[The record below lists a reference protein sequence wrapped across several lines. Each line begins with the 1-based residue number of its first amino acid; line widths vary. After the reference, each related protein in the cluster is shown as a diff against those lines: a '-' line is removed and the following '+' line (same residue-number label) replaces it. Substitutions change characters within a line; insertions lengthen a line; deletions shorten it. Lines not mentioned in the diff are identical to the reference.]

1 MKGAPHLQLRLS
13 RALWR
18 ELLRAALP
26 VQLTEGE
33 VDLLRDA
40 RRAVR
45 QLGVRRQ
52 IRGLLED
59 RAPAPVRAAR
69 DRARAAWT
77 RARPSVVQRVDD
89 AVRVQG
95 SWRVELD
102 GLGTDLRY
110 GAQRV
115 GADAY
120 LKATASGTIW
130 LLAKN
135 VEIPFLIEKRI
146 GASVDLAEIRYDPGQ
161 QAVIGELRDLVV
173 FLGEGPFLQ
182 LLARLAELA
191 LQGQLPKANPV
202 PILRR
207 DQVSE
212 LVGPMGGALKLA
224 MGVDDLALEVTEQDL
239 TLKVRFG
246 FTQRQLSDQNEGGDD
261 GW

>member
-1 MKGAPHLQLRLS
+1 
-13 RALWR
+13 
-18 ELLRAALP
+18 
-26 VQLTEGE
+26 
-33 VDLLRDA
+33 
-40 RRAVR
+40 
-45 QLGVRRQ
+45 
-52 IRGLLED
+52 
-59 RAPAPVRAAR
+59 
-69 DRARAAWT
+69 
-77 RARPSVVQRVDD
+77 
-89 AVRVQG
+89 
-95 SWRVELD
+95 
-102 GLGTDLRY
+102 
-110 GAQRV
+110 V

-146 GASVDLAEIRYDPGQ
+146 GASVDLADIRYDPGQ

-182 LLARLAELA
+182 LLARLAEMA

-207 DQVSE
+207 EQVSE

-224 MGVDDLALEVTEQDL
+224 MGVDDLALEVTEQDM

-246 FTQRQLSDQNEGGDD
+246 FTQRQLSDQGEGADD